1 VYIRCIFVDSCAW
14 ELVGDSTDGVSGRFA
29 IRVGEAAD
37 AQKMF
42 DSAKRAVSV

>member
-14 ELVGDSTDGVSGRFA
+14 ELVGDSTDGVSGRFV
-29 IRVGEAAD
+29 IIVGELQM